1 MRQPGIL
8 AWPAVPVQ
16 VISGFLG
23 AGKTTLLQQLL
34 RQKPSGARWAV
45 VINEFGQI
53 GLDAALLD
61 AEESEGLSVRELAG
75 GCLCCSSRLPL
86 ELTLGRL
93 LREHQPERIW
103 IEPTGLAEPEAL
115 LELFAES
122 RWQGVLSLRSWLTL
136 VDGSQLL
143 DARLTEHPTFW
154 AQLTVADLVLLTH
167 QAQMRPEHWAR
178 WQTLKSQLEARRPLS
193 PPVWLDQGEPDQ
205 DQLWVLLD
213 QPHPQALPQPRP
225 LLTQPSGHRK
235 NHPGTDSAA
244 DPTGP
249 RDLPWHYQQQA
260 LGMHS
265 AGWQLPADWQFGHD
279 QLLVW
284 LLGLGGWTRIKGV
297 LHTDRGWLALNLTPA
312 SLGITPH
319 GGHTDNRL
327 EVIADAPL
335 DWAAIEQG
343 LLGCRVRN
351 ED

>member
-8 AWPAVPVQ
+8 ARPAVPVQ

-23 AGKTTLLQQLL
+23 AGKTTLLQQGL
-34 RQKPSGARWAV
+34 RQKPAGARWAV

-61 AEESEGLSVRELAG
+61 AAASDGLSVRELAG

-115 LELFAES
+115 LALFAEPH
-122 RWQGVLSLRSWLTL
+122 WQGVLSLRRWLTL

-143 DARLTEHPTFW
+143 DARLTAHPTFL
-154 AQLTVADLVLLTH
+154 AQLQAADVVLLTH
-167 QAQMRPEHWAR
+167 QAQMQPEHWAR
-178 WQTLKSQLEARRPLS
+178 WSLLRAQLEARRPLS
-193 PPVWLDQGEPDQ
+193 LPVWLDQGEPDR
-205 DQLWVLLD
+205 DRLWALLD
-213 QPHPQALPQPRP
+213 QPHRQAPPQPRP
-225 LLTQPSGHRK
+225 LLTRPSGHPK
-235 NHPGTDSAA
+235 DHTATDTAA
-244 DPTGP
+244 HAAP
-249 RDLPWHYQQQA
+249 RALPWHYQQQA
-260 LGMHS
+260 LGMYS
-265 AGWQLPADWQFGHD
+265 AGWQLPPAWQFGHD
-279 QLLVW
+279 RLLVW

-312 SLGITPH
+312 SLGLTAH

-327 EVIADAPL
+327 EVMADAPL
-335 DWAAIEQG
+335 DWTALEQG
-343 LLGCRVRN
+343 LLGCRVA
-351 ED
+351 